1 MVPRRNSMTAF
12 DYFIVPN
19 LCTHH
24 LLELCVT
31 QGEIVFELHRACLT
45 EQCKRACKRFVVF
58 QSSFQN
64 CFHLKF
70 HLSTLAHKSPL
81 RGGQNLNRSR
91 RPPNP
96 GGRLFK
102 TYDSTSIRDRRRTQT
117 DAFDPARMYLA
128 SRIMLCYYWQPI

>member
-31 QGEIVFELHRACLT
+31 QGEIVFEFPRACLT
-45 EQCKRACKRFVVF
+45 EQCKGACKWFVVLV
-58 QSSFQN
+58 QSSFQH

-70 HLSTLAHKSPL
+70 HLSRWHVFPITNYSFADVLDLSSGSAYREPPPL
-81 RGGQNLNRSR
+81 
-91 RPPNP
+91 
-96 GGRLFK
+96 
-102 TYDSTSIRDRRRTQT
+102 DSNSER
-117 DAFDPARMYLA
+117 
-128 SRIMLCYYWQPI
+128 

>member
-31 QGEIVFELHRACLT
+31 QGEIVFEFHRACLT
-45 EQCKRACKRFVVF
+45 EQCKGACKWFVVLV
-58 QSSFQN
+58 QSSFQH

-70 HLSTLAHKSPL
+70 HLSRMSPL
-81 RGGQNLNRSR
+81 RGGQNLNWSQ

-96 GGRLFK
+96 GGRL
-102 TYDSTSIRDRRRTQT
+102 YRSSNSTNGI
-117 DAFDPARMYLA
+117 FL
-128 SRIMLCYYWQPI
+128 